1 MSVSLDPV
9 VIRKLDQF
17 ARRRRLL
24 LAARGLSACLLT
36 FLLCLAAA
44 ACIDWYWLL
53 TDTQRWQLSACVY
66 IPALLAGWLVSG
78 RQLLHAP
85 ASAEIAEHVEQSE
98 PQLREKLL
106 AAVDLAVDD
115 PRGLHDSPAFRSLLQ
130 GEVAARMGRVQ
141 PSAVLP
147 FRLAAKW
154 VLAAAAMLVLAL
166 LPLSSSNPGFR
177 QLALRAMLP
186 MANLA
191 RVSRVQVRILQPSPP
206 SQLLPRDES
215 AAVIVETS
223 GGTVTAAILE
233 TRAGSSGVVRTVMT
247 AQSESRFSANL
258 QLDSLHVDY
267 RILAGDAITQ
277 WHRIRTSPRPRVEMF
292 TKTLVFPEY
301 SQLQSVTTTDTDGRL
316 EALQGTQ
323 VTLAVQT
330 NLAIS
335 AAELRLD
342 EPGGNEGTV
351 IPLQAAGTTWT
362 GVVPI
367 QEPGTYRVHLV
378 AKETGFSN
386 EFSPRYEI
394 RPQPDLIPRVGF
406 VDQQQ
411 STLLLPPD
419 DILQLRA
426 MAEDDL
432 PLVSLE
438 QQISINGEDWI
449 SLPLE
454 TAEVA
459 GTEGRGVTAEW
470 QWDLVPH
477 GLRPGDQVLTK
488 LSAVDRRGSRGESAP
503 LRLVIADREFDPQR
517 HTQMRQKLGLQQ
529 ELGRLAALLGEQKTT
544 ATEILDRLKA
554 LPPDAPQAISDRAAL
569 QDLADRQRTAVDA
582 VLQRTHSLLRRLQP
596 GADAADV
603 ERTGQIL
610 AKLAVDQPG
619 TVSAALT
626 AFVQAADDKQR
637 QEDLAE
643 LKRGFESA
651 AEDARVLAEHY
662 SWLSS
667 WNLFDAASFE
677 LQAML
682 QHQEF
687 VVSSPTQTWRRLQRQ
702 QQLQLTQLENFE
714 RLLQEQ
720 RAALPEPLNAHINQ
734 LIDWSAASR
743 DQLQQ
748 TLESEER
755 LGQLQAFSK
764 VLRDQLLQRQK
775 LDVLD
780 SAIPGRL
787 QSAWTDLENR
797 AGGLAGVI
805 DGAAEQVRQEQ
816 SSAQQAA
823 TADDSGRSQQLAS
836 QAARFAARLD
846 LWLVPSL
853 QQLRSRQRL
862 TEARPDADL
871 QYAADAGLALRA
883 TEAVLYRHR
892 SNDSP
897 AEPEKVPEHL
907 REIAPAWRTLE
918 AGHHLFAALTVMARL
933 QELERWN
940 SRQRSARIDQPRHW
954 DLLQQSLDV
963 AVRRLTEARADNVV
977 INRLNQTRWSAE
989 ARDAGRRISE
999 RRWRRDVL
1007 TATGHELD
1015 GMAAE
1020 LTGAM
1025 QDLQPAMAAAR
1036 AVLAR
1041 FAPSITQLAKN
1052 AAAEVRKLEEQTLKA
1067 ADAAEP
1073 QTPNSSQPEQPE
1085 LAQLRQQQE
1094 LANDRIDD
1102 LLQALVE
1109 DAARQDL
1116 TDEQQRERARDSDDS
1131 LALIQPPAERMN
1143 QELQQAAEAS
1153 SEAAQ
1158 QQELAQAAEQ
1168 QEKTAQA
1175 LETVARHFE
1184 AMEQQAEI
1192 AETRAAL
1199 RAAEQDRALPPQV
1212 AEQYQLAS
1220 AAEQQMERSA
1230 QQQLEELEAELQR
1243 NPEMQQALSEIARNS
1258 LADAESLLKDA
1269 AAEDQNLQQANERAD
1284 AGFQERK
1291 RDLAEDLRQIGT
1303 QASQLSGMLVA
1314 QAAQAAAQGK
1324 TPEAQSKL
1332 AETQQKLNAAAAQA
1346 SSAREE
1352 QLLAELQQTAAG
1364 AKQALQ
1370 EASALLNEGRNQ
1382 SATAKDQPAFPDA
1395 AARDAQQKN
1404 SEKQRQAFR
1413 EQQKK
1418 TANDQLRQ
1426 TEEAAKRTQ
1435 QAVKNAENE
1444 LQAADRRVE
1453 QAQQHLNKK
1462 PTDAGLQQQVSAQQQ
1477 QRQTVQQKLDSA
1489 KRQQDRAAARVQA
1502 AQQKRDAANNAP
1514 QPPLNA
1520 PNPAAQLAEHYAGEA
1535 AESLKNLQQQTESL
1549 QADFGN
1555 TLTTPQ
1561 NQLAAA
1567 EQRQQELTEDV
1578 ATAAADVARAAR
1590 HEKRLN
1596 NPAAAS
1602 ALEQAARMI
1611 SQAATGESAAAEQQL
1626 QEAVAEA
1633 AQQATQPQNPPA
1645 NAQTLEAQQ
1654 RIEAAENAFKAGAEQ
1669 VAQTLNPLQQAA
1681 AAEAAAQAEA
1691 AIAGNENSAAQPAG
1705 EPTPGQQ
1712 TPGQPTPSQP
1722 TPGQPAAAPQAGTPQ
1737 APGQP
1742 TPSQPAGAQQSAGE
1756 QAGQATQPDQS
1767 GQAPQPGQAT
1777 VTAEQQ
1783 LAAQQLAQALDE
1795 LDRQLAAA
1803 ASSEAQPANPS
1814 SGQQPT
1820 AAQATGVQ
1828 TPLSQSQNAQA
1839 LQARMAA
1846 ARRQAQQQARQA
1858 LAQSTAQSADGF
1870 SEPPEAQ
1877 PFEVSRVNRLEN
1889 ANWGRLRGQA
1899 AEDVSRGRGEQIPE
1913 AWRGSVE
1920 TYFRVLSERARKQ
1933 P

>member
-9 VIRKLDQF
+9 VVRKLEQF

-24 LAARGLSACLLT
+24 LVARGLSACLLT
-36 FLLCLAAA
+36 FLLCLAVAA
-44 ACIDWYWLL
+44 FIDWYWLL
-53 TDTQRWQLSACVY
+53 ADTQRWQLSACVY
-66 IPALLAGWLVSG
+66 IPALLAGWLVAG
-78 RQLLHAP
+78 RQLLHVP
-85 ASAEIAEHVEQSE
+85 VSAEIAEHVEQTE

-115 PRGLHDSPAFRSLLQ
+115 PRGLHDSPTFRSLLQ
-130 GEVAARMGRVQ
+130 GEVAAKIGRIR

-147 FRLAAKW
+147 FQLAAKW
-154 VLAAAAMLVLAL
+154 VLAATAVAVLAL
-166 LPLSSSNPGFR
+166 LPLSSSNPDFR
-177 QLALRAMLP
+177 QLAMRAMLP

-191 RVSRVQVRILQPSPP
+191 RVSRVQVTILQPSPA
-206 SQLLPRDES
+206 SLLLPRDEA

-233 TRAGSSGVVRTVMT
+233 TRGTSSGVVRTVMT
-247 AQSESRFSANL
+247 PQSAAKFAANL
-258 QLDSLHVDY
+258 QLDSQSVDY
-267 RILAGDAITQ
+267 RILAGDAVTQ
-277 WHRIRTSPRPRVEMF
+277 WHRIGTSPRPRVELF

-301 SQLQSVTTTDTDGRL
+301 SQLQSLTTTDADGRL
-316 EALQGTQ
+316 EALQGTR
-323 VTLAVQT
+323 VTLSVQT
-330 NLAIS
+330 NLPVS

-342 EPGGNEGTV
+342 QPGKNDVTV
-351 IPLQAAGTTWT
+351 IPLQAAGTSWT
-362 GVVPI
+362 GVVPVA
-367 QEPGTYRVHLV
+367 EPGTYRVHLV
-378 AKETGFSN
+378 AKETGFTN
-386 EFSPRYEI
+386 DFSPRYEI

-411 STLLLPPD
+411 TTLLLPAD
-419 DILQLRA
+419 DLLQLRA

-438 QQISINGEDWI
+438 QQVSINGEDWI
-449 SLPLE
+449 SLPLQ
-454 TAEVA
+454 TTEVP
-459 GTEGRGVTAEW
+459 GTNGRGVTAEW

-488 LSAVDRRGSRGESAP
+488 LSALDRRGGRGESAP

-517 HTQMRQKLGLQQ
+517 HTQMKQKLGLQQ
-529 ELGRLAALLGEQKTT
+529 ELTKLAALLGEQKT
-544 ATEILDRLKA
+544 AALEILERLKT
-554 LPPDAPQAISDRAAL
+554 LPADAPQSISDRATL
-569 QDLADRQRTAVDA
+569 RDLADRQRPAVET
-582 VLQRTHSLLRRLQP
+582 VLQRAQAIIRSMQP

-603 ERTGQIL
+603 ERTGQLL
-610 AKLAVDQPG
+610 AKLLVDQPG
-619 TVSAALT
+619 TVAAALA
-626 AFVQAADDKQR
+626 AFPQATDDKQR
-637 QEDLAE
+637 QEHLAE
-643 LKRGFESA
+643 LKSGFESA
-651 AEDARVLAEHY
+651 ADDARVLAEHY
-662 SWLSS
+662 SWLIS
-667 WNLFDAASFE
+667 WNVFDAASIE

-687 VVSSPTQTWRRLQRQ
+687 VVNSPTQTWRRLQRQ
-702 QQLQLTQLENFE
+702 QLLQLAQLESFE

-720 RAALPEPLNAHINQ
+720 RGVLPEPLHGHLNQ
-734 LIDWSAASR
+734 LLNWSAASR
-743 DQLQQ
+743 DQLQLA
-748 TLESEER
+748 LESEER
-755 LGQLQAFSK
+755 LAQLQAFNK

-780 SAIPGRL
+780 STIPGRL
-787 QSAWTDLENR
+787 QAAWTDIENR

-805 DGAAEQVRQEQ
+805 EAAAEQVRQEQ
-816 SSAQQAA
+816 SFTQQAVA
-823 TADDSGRSQQLAS
+823 ADDSGRSQQLAA
-836 QAARFAARLD
+836 QAARYAARLD
-846 LWLVPSL
+846 LRLVPAL

-892 SNDSP
+892 SDDP
-897 AEPEKVPEHL
+897 LAESEKVPEHL

-918 AGHHLFAALTVMARL
+918 AGHQLFSALSVMARL
-933 QELERWN
+933 QELERWA

-954 DLLQQSLDV
+954 DLLQQSLDT
-963 AVRRLTEARADNVV
+963 AARRLTEARVDNAV
-977 INRLNQTRWSAE
+977 INRINQTRWSPA

-999 RRWRRDVL
+999 RRWRRDIL

-1015 GMAAE
+1015 DMAAE
-1020 LTGAM
+1020 LTAAM
-1025 QDLQPAMAAAR
+1025 QDLQAAMAAAR

-1041 FAPSITQLAKN
+1041 FAPSIAQLAKN
-1052 AAAEVRKLEEQTLKA
+1052 AADEVRKLEEQTLS
-1067 ADAAEP
+1067 DQSEI
-1073 QTPNSSQPEQPE
+1073 
-1085 LAQLRQQQE
+1085 AQLQQQQE
-1094 LANDRIDD
+1094 RANDRIDD

-1143 QELQQAAEAS
+1143 QELQQAADAGDK
-1153 SEAAQ
+1153 AAQ

-1168 QEKTAQA
+1168 QEKTARA
-1175 LETVARHFE
+1175 LETVAKHFE
-1184 AMEQQAEI
+1184 AMEQQTEL

-1199 RAAEQDRALPPQV
+1199 RAAEQVQPLPQDV
-1212 AEQYQLAS
+1212 AEQYQLATT
-1220 AAEQQMERSA
+1220 ADQQMQRSA
-1230 QQQLEELEAELQR
+1230 RQQLEELEAELQR

-1269 AAEDQNLQQANERAD
+1269 AAQDQGLQQANERAD
-1284 AGFQERK
+1284 TAFQERK

-1324 TPEAQSKL
+1324 TTEAQAKL

-1352 QLLAELQQTAAG
+1352 QLLSELQQTAAA
-1364 AKQALQ
+1364 AKQSLE
-1370 EASALLNEGRNQ
+1370 EATALLNEGQNK
-1382 SATAKDQPAFPDA
+1382 SATAKDQAAFPDA

-1444 LQAADRRVE
+1444 LQTADRRVE
-1453 QAQQHLNKK
+1453 QAQQQLNKK
-1462 PTDAGLQQQVSAQQQ
+1462 PDDAGLQQQLAAQLQ
-1477 QRQTVQQKLDSA
+1477 QRQSVQQKLDSA
-1489 KRQQDRAAARVQA
+1489 KRQLDRATARVQA
-1502 AQQKRDAANNAP
+1502 AQQKRDAANNP
-1514 QPPLNA
+1514 PTPPLNA
-1520 PNPAAQLAEHYAGEA
+1520 PNPAAQLAEQFAGEA
-1535 AESLKNLQQQTESL
+1535 AETLKNIQQQTESL
-1549 QADFGN
+1549 QTDFGSS
-1555 TLTTPQ
+1555 LTPAQ

-1578 ATAAADVARAAR
+1578 NTAAADVARAAR

-1602 ALEQAARMI
+1602 ALEQTARMI
-1611 SQAATGESAAAEQQL
+1611 SNAASGESTAAQQQL
-1626 QEAVAEA
+1626 QQAAAEA
-1633 AQQATQPQNPPA
+1633 AQQATQPRNPPA
-1645 NAQTLEAQQ
+1645 NAQTLEAQKDL
-1654 RIEAAENAFKAGAEQ
+1654 EAAENAFNSVADQ

-1681 AAEAAAQAEA
+1681 AAQAAAQAEA
-1691 AIAGNENSAAQPAG
+1691 ELSRNDDATDSAPGQPPAG
-1705 EPTPGQQ
+1705 QQQAGQQSQGQQSQGQQPTGQQPSPGQQ
-1712 TPGQPTPSQP
+1712 ATPQPSAGQQPGQPTTTAS
-1722 TPGQPAAAPQAGTPQ
+1722 
-1737 APGQP
+1737 
-1742 TPSQPAGAQQSAGE
+1742 
-1756 QAGQATQPDQS
+1756 
-1767 GQAPQPGQAT
+1767 
-1777 VTAEQQ
+1777 AEQQ
-1783 LAAQQLAQALDE
+1783 RAAMQLAQTLDE

-1803 ASSEAQPANPS
+1803 DAAAAQQANQPV
-1814 SGQQPT
+1814 GQQPSVVQ
-1820 AAQATGVQ
+1820 AANAQ

-1839 LQARMAA
+1839 LQARLAA

-1858 LAQSTAQSADGF
+1858 LTQSAARSADGF
-1870 SEPPEAQ
+1870 SEPPGEQ
-1877 PFEVSRVNRLEN
+1877 PFDVSRVNRIEN